1 MCWRGKGG
9 GHVALV
15 SPEGPVE
22 FLLCGPAGGEVD
34 VAVLVRVEGAE
45 DVLTE
50 ITGVPLGEESAVDV
64 DEGLSGEFS
73 RGTVRYEAC
82 VPFLDGVLV
91 VPCVVLQEEEVLLVE
106 PARSGGSLAHGHHLL
121 LL

>member
-1 MCWRGKGG
+1 MSCLDRDYPTSRGMCWRGKGG

-22 FLLCGPAGGEVD
+22 FLLCGPAGGDVDGQQELTEVD

-73 RGTVRYEAC
+73 RGTV
-82 VPFLDGVLV
+82 
-91 VPCVVLQEEEVLLVE
+91 
-106 PARSGGSLAHGHHLL
+106 
-121 LL
+121 